1 MAYTPVLLG
10 DFFVL
15 RVRRAALRATKDWSR
30 IEQITDTAR
39 TDGLLRVNLQSV
51 ESRTEITVCGL
62 FRSS

>member
-30 IEQITDTAR
+30 IEQITKAAR
-39 TDGLLRVNLQSV
+39 TAGLIRVNYGL
-51 ESRTEITVCGL
+51 SRVD
-62 FRSS
+62 